1 METNFAE
8 IEHRAIE
15 YLNHKQ
21 WSNAFF
27 CFDQLLENAVA
38 KSLPSERLVGYLLG
52 RSQCSLELKKYD
64 DVIHDC
70 RHIISMLTDDEN
82 AYSSRVRRNLVNA
95 LSALKRFGEAEQA
108 ALEWVLRS
116 DNSNEAKKMLDT
128 VRLVWSMSKEDV
140 PAPVQ
145 TLEDQLNQI
154 NEDLLFGDRLDSWI
168 ATGVREQTRRNRKHP
183 VELVDDEKVGG
194 QLYESS
200 GSENNGTQNFERSS
214 QFFEQFNGAGKL
226 TISTYGV
233 CLQLV

>member
-8 IEHRAIE
+8 VEHRAIE

-38 KSLPSERLVGYLLG
+38 KSLPSERFVGYLLG

-95 LSALKRFGEAEQA
+95 LFALKRYGEAEQA
-108 ALEWVLRS
+108 ALEWVVRS
-116 DNSNEAKKMLDT
+116 DNSSEAKKMLDT
-128 VRLVWSMSKEDV
+128 VRLVWSMSKQDI
-140 PAPVQ
+140 PTPVQ
-145 TLEDQLNQI
+145 TLEDQMNQI

-168 ATGVREQTRRNRKHP
+168 ATGVREQSRRNRKHP
-183 VELVDDEKVGG
+183 VELVDDEKMVC
-194 QLYESS
+194 QLFESS
-200 GSENNGTQNFERSS
+200 CNENNGIQNFDRNGQFYER
-214 QFFEQFNGAGKL
+214 FNGSGK
-226 TISTYGV
+226 
-233 CLQLV
+233 